1 MYVRLIH
8 FSDTHLGHS
17 DYSKIDPESGANVR
31 ENDIYDVFRE
41 IIDYILKTK
50 PDLVI
55 HAGDLFDSVRPSNR
69 AISVAMEEL
78 SRLSKAQIPTVII
91 AGNHSTPRQK
101 STDSVFKTL
110 RYFPHVY
117 PIFGG
122 MYETRKIG
130 DCTVHALPHSYS
142 DEDLQRDVKRLE
154 VDKGSKF
161 NIMVA
166 HAAIRGVSEASWGE
180 FKEQVIPKSS
190 LLGSF
195 DYIALGHYHRP
206 LCVADNAH
214 YCGSPERFRFSEIQN
229 ECGFLDVRLNPLS
242 VKHVRTRAREMI
254 SLGPIDCRNLD
265 ASDIESRITDVVS
278 SGIDGKIIKIVLDRI
293 PRHVRSAL
301 DGRQIREIMSG
312 SLHYEFEYKY
322 AAEKGK
328 TTSSRIGTM
337 DEEFEDYVR
346 NRGFAPQET
355 EEILR
360 LGREYLADVEEE
372 HA

>member
-1 MYVRLIH
+1 MRLVH

-17 DYSKIDPESGANVR
+17 DYSKIDSESGVNVR
-31 ENDIYDVFRE
+31 ENDIYAVFRE

-101 STDSVFKTL
+101 STDSIFKTL
-110 RYFPHVY
+110 RYFPYVY
-117 PIFGG
+117 PVFGG
-122 MYETRKIG
+122 TYETRKIG
-130 DCTVHALPHSYS
+130 DCTIHALPHSYS
-142 DEDLQRDVKRLE
+142 DEDLQRDVERLE

-161 NIMVA
+161 NVMVA

-180 FKEQVIPKSS
+180 FKEQVIPQSS
-190 LLGSF
+190 LLGGF
-195 DYIALGHYHRP
+195 DYVALGHYHKP
-206 LCVADNAH
+206 LRIADNAH
-214 YCGSPERFRFSEIQN
+214 YCGSPERFRFREIQN
-229 ECGFLDVRLNPLS
+229 ECGFLDVCLNPLS
-242 VKHVRTRAREMI
+242 VKPVRTRAREMI
-254 SLGPIDCRNLD
+254 SLGPIDCRSLG
-265 ASDIESRITDVVS
+265 ASDIESRITDAA
-278 SGIDGKIIKIVLDRI
+278 SGGMDGKIVKIVLDGI

-301 DGRQIREIMSG
+301 DGRRIREIMSG
-312 SLHYEFEYKY
+312 SLHYEFEYVY
-322 AAEKGK
+322 ASEEGK
-328 TTSSRIGTM
+328 MVSSRIGTM
-337 DEEFEDYVR
+337 DEEFENYVR
-346 NRGFAPQET
+346 NCGLAQQEA

-360 LGREYLADVEEE
+360 LGREYLADAEEE

>member
-1 MYVRLIH
+1 MRLVH

-17 DYSKIDPESGANVR
+17 DYNKIDPESGVNVR
-31 ENDIYDVFRE
+31 ENDIYSVFRE
-41 IIDYILKTK
+41 IIDHILKIK

-122 MYETRKIG
+122 TYETRKIG

-142 DEDLQRDVKRLE
+142 DEDLQRDVERLE
-154 VDKGSKF
+154 ADKGSKF
-161 NIMVA
+161 NVMVA

-180 FKEQVIPKSS
+180 FKEQVIPQSS
-190 LLGSF
+190 LLGGF
-195 DYIALGHYHRP
+195 DYVALGHYHRS

-214 YCGSPERFRFSEIQN
+214 YCGSPERFRFREIQN
-229 ECGFLDVRLNPLS
+229 ECGFLDVCLKPLS
-242 VKHVRTRAREMI
+242 VKHVRTGAREMI
-254 SLGPIDCRNLD
+254 SVGPIDCKSLS
-265 ASDIESRITDVVS
+265 ASDIESRITDVAS
-278 SGIDGKIIKIVLDRI
+278 GGIDGKIIKIVLDGI

-301 DGRQIREIMSG
+301 DGRRIREIMAG
-312 SLHYEFEYKY
+312 SLHYEFEYVY
-322 AAEKGK
+322 AVEEGK
-328 TTSSRIGTM
+328 MISSRIGTV
-337 DEEFEDYVR
+337 DEEFENYVR
-346 NRGFAPQET
+346 NHGFAPREA

-360 LGREYLADVEEE
+360 LGQEYLAGVEEKY
-372 HA
+372 A